1 MISVVIATFN
11 GEKHILQQL
20 NSIENQTIKPDEVII
35 SDDNSTDNTL
45 NLINEFKLSSSL
57 RIILLVNK
65 KRLGYAKNFERALLS
80 SKGDYIFL
88 SDQDDFWLPNKIS
101 FMINLAKKYP
111 LKSCF
116 INNTQIVDENLK
128 SSSYITK
135 IDQIKNLGLSTKSFV
150 MGACCLLKKDFLDFT
165 LPFPNHVK
173 AHDNWIVELSHDLDI
188 CFITEEVLQLY
199 RRHDNN
205 ESLALF
211 NSDKKLNFK
220 HKYYHF
226 KKIKHNRIKQC
237 FNETSDLIL
246 KIDFLNSKLRD
257 DKTLINLLLNLKNRL
272 KFNNSRLNSLK
283 KQQPI
288 NLLKEYMSGNYNK
301 YMSGFKSFL
310 IDII

>member
-11 GEKHILQQL
+11 GEKYIIEQL

-45 NLINEFKLSSSL
+45 KLINEFQLSSKL
-57 RIILLVNK
+57 KIILLNNK
-65 KRLGYAKNFERALLS
+65 KRLGYAKNFERALLRS
-80 SKGDYIFL
+80 NGDYVFL

-111 LKSCF
+111 YKSCF
-116 INNTQIVDENLK
+116 INNTLIVDESLK
-128 SSSYITK
+128 SLGNITK
-135 IDQIKNLGLSTKSFV
+135 IDQIRNLGLSTKSFV

-211 NSDKKLNFK
+211 NSSKKLNFK
-220 HKYYHF
+220 HKYYHL
-226 KKIKHNRIKQC
+226 KKIKYNRIKQC
-237 FNETSDLIL
+237 FNEISDLIL
-246 KIDFLNSKLRD
+246 KIDYLNSKMKD
-257 DKTLINLLLNLKNRL
+257 DKTTLYLLLNLKNNL
-272 KFNNSRLNSLK
+272 KFYNSRLNSLNK
-283 KQQPI
+283 KQPI
-288 NLLKEYMSGNYNK
+288 NLFKEFMSGNYK
-301 YMSGFKSFL
+301 EHMSGFKSFL
-310 IDII
+310 LDIL